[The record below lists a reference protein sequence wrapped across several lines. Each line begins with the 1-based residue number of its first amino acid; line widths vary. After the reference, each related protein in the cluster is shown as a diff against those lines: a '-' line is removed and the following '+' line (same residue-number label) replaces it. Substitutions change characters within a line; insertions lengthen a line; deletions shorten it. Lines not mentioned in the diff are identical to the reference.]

1 MTANAFDEDRQAAEL
16 AGMNDHVAKPVDP
29 DQLFATL
36 VKWLPP
42 AVSSAGAGVVPAAM
56 SEIDIPATPHDPD
69 EAVRARLAS
78 IPDLDMD
85 AGLRFFNGRLSSYLR
100 LLRLFVT
107 HHKDD
112 VERMAQLI
120 ERGDLA
126 SAEDVVHNLKGSA
139 GNLGAQAIHSQLNEL
154 HAAIRA
160 RDDAAAQSA
169 LQPLVERF
177 PRLIESLQAALCS
190 A

>member
-1 MTANAFDEDRQAAEL
+1 
-16 AGMNDHVAKPVDP
+16 MNDHVAKPVDP

-42 AVSSAGAGVVPAAM
+42 AVSSAGAGVVPAAVP
-56 SEIDIPATPHDPD
+56 EIDIPATPHDPD

-169 LQPLVERF
+169 LQPLAERF